1 MELRQ
6 RLYLTKT
13 FDSVYLFQF
22 LRNSSSSCIDTGPL
36 DAVSLC
42 AESATDQGKVY
53 SAADKVP

>member
-22 LRNSSSSCIDTGPL
+22 LRNSSSNCIDTWPL